1 MTSEE
6 FISEPIQPGSGTFHS
21 QSMVKAEPGLPQRFR
36 WRDQEY
42 TIVEVLQVWKESGPD
57 KDGSGQMYL
66 RKHWYKVRT
75 EPDLIMNIY
84 FERQS
89 RSKSQTK
96 KRWWLYTLEK
106 KSKI

>member
-1 MTSEE
+1 MTEE
-6 FISEPIQPGSGTFHS
+6 FISESIQPVTGTFHP
-21 QSMVKAEPGLPQRFR
+21 QSMGKAEPGLPRRFR

-89 RSKSQTK
+89 RSKSQAK
-96 KRWWLYTLEK
+96 KRWWLYTI
-106 KSKI
+106 SKEP